1 MRGSNLL
8 TTAATFNYVLNKS
21 MASRLKIKVV
31 KIQIIFTKFCVKQQL
46 FTMQACSR
54 EQCSINHC

>member
-8 TTAATFNYVLNKS
+8 TTALTLIYVLNKS
-21 MASRLKIKVV
+21 IASRLKKGQNSNNFKKKV
-31 KIQIIFTKFCVKQQL
+31 CVKQQL
-46 FTMQACSR
+46 FTMQVCSR